1 MRITTTH
8 AHDNNEAATANMET
22 APPEIRELETLI
34 LGAGVSGVAAA
45 IGLLREGVDD
55 FEIIDRADDVGGTWH
70 HNRYP
75 GCACDIPSHVYSFSF
90 APNPDWDRVFST
102 QPQIAAYV
110 KRVARQFG
118 IYEHLRTGVELL
130 DANWN
135 EREQRW
141 VVHTS
146 AGPYHAGALVI
157 GAGPLHEP
165 IIPELPGLGSFDGQ
179 VFHSSHW
186 PTDLDLDGRRV
197 VVVGNG
203 ASAIQFVPQIQPR
216 VARLTILQRTPSWVM
231 PKLDWRTSR
240 LERRLLRRFTLLMR
254 VMRMV
259 QWGSMDVFMLAATRH
274 PRIARMS
281 SLIARAHMRLTV
293 SDPELRRKIT
303 PTYAVTCKRL
313 GLSNDYLPALDRPN
327 VELVTSAAAEVRP
340 GSVVCAD
347 GSEHPADTIIFG
359 TGFHVLTTHPIAERI
374 RGRDGRTLAEVWD
387 GSPKAYM
394 GTTMAG
400 FPNAFM
406 MFGPNAG
413 TLSGFTMAE
422 AQTDYLVGA
431 MTAMRR
437 EGLTSIDVRPEA
449 QEAFVKEVD
458 RVLEGSTFVTGGCNS
473 YYLDKT
479 GRVALA
485 WPWSMTTMRR
495 RLARF
500 DLTPYATKAG
510 HTDAAGTQQ
519 RPAPA
524 RR

>member
-1 MRITTTH
+1 MSTTTN
-8 AHDNNEAATANMET
+8 ARDVDAGTGDGPDA
-22 APPEIRELETLI
+22 IRELDTLI
-34 LGAGVSGVAAA
+34 VGAGVSGLAAA
-45 IGLLREGVDD
+45 IGLLEAGLDD

-102 QPQIAAYV
+102 QPQIAEYV
-110 KRVARQFG
+110 KEVAHRFG
-118 IYEHLRTGVELL
+118 LYDHLRTGVELL
-130 DANWN
+130 DARWD
-135 EREQRW
+135 EGEDRW
-141 VVHTS
+141 VVLTS
-146 AGPYHAGALVI
+146 VGTYHAGALVI
-157 GAGPLHEP
+157 GAGPLHDP
-165 IIPELPGLGSFDGQ
+165 IIPELPGLGSFDGE
-179 VFHSSHW
+179 VFHSSRW
-186 PTDLDLDGRRV
+186 PAELDLDGKRV

-216 VARLTILQRTPSWVM
+216 VAQLTILQRTPSWVM
-231 PKLDWRTSR
+231 PKLDWRTSN
-240 LERRLLRRFTLLMR
+240 LERRLLRRFPLLMR
-254 VMRMV
+254 AMRMV
-259 QWGSMDVFMLAATRH
+259 QWGGMDVFMLAATRH

-281 SLIARAHMRLTV
+281 SVIARVHMRLTV

-313 GLSNDYLPALDRPN
+313 GLSNDYLPALDRAN
-327 VELVTSAAAEVRP
+327 VELVTSAAAEVRRA
-340 GSVVCAD
+340 SVVCAD
-347 GSEHPADTIIFG
+347 GSEHPADMIIFG

-374 RGRDGRTLAEVWD
+374 RGRDGRSLAEVWD
-387 GSPKAYM
+387 GSPKAFM

-422 AQTDYLVGA
+422 AQSDYLVGA
-431 MTAMRR
+431 LTAMRR
-437 EGLTSIDVRPEA
+437 EGLASIDVRPEA
-449 QEAFVKEVD
+449 QEAFVQEVD
-458 RVLEGSTFVTGGCNS
+458 RVLAGSTFVKGGCNS
-473 YYLDKT
+473 YYLDET

-485 WPWSMTTMRR
+485 WPWSMTALRR

-500 DLTPYATKAG
+500 DLTPYSTTARRSSSEG
-510 HTDAAGTQQ
+510 QER